1 MTPSASPE
9 GICCTTIVTE
19 LKYLTKPKL
28 CHFDLILLYV
38 FKLINEY
45 IYLIDNIISSNA
57 IPTKPETRQSNSV
70 DTSSDD
76 EDDDQDVEGSAD
88 HPNDY

>member
-1 MTPSASPE
+1 MTTSA
-9 GICCTTIVTE
+9 CCTTIVTE
-19 LKYLTKPKL
+19 LKYLT
-28 CHFDLILLYV
+28 DEIA
-38 FKLINEY
+38 KLINEY